1 MPSGSKKQKNALN
14 INYMATPNYL
24 FNVEKKTKLRR
35 NVFNLGHNNKL
46 TGNFG
51 QLIPIDCFPVL
62 PGDTHNVH
70 ANIFARMAPAIAPF
84 MHEVNIYTWS
94 FFVPNRLSWNGWED
108 FITDGVQGPTDPLV
122 GTSQSFP
129 KFRIDL
135 HDDRDNGTTAE
146 RTFTASQWI
155 GFVSLVTSPHPG
167 DVNNPYVKAIQFHG
181 GGLGNIGSVFDY
193 FGVTPIESSAYM
205 TRLRDDLLNRNV
217 SFSFFRS
224 NHVFKAFDG
233 PSAISAQ
240 QIEDIMGPRQWIDSQ
255 GKVWD
260 MDNFTRVANVPIP
273 DDFPIPSMRGKFM
286 LTDLDTDAFKGSVLS
301 DLSYKTGIIEFSA
314 LPFDAYLHIW
324 NEYFRDQ
331 NLQKEKHLLTSP
343 AEDEGDYIN
352 PTNGVVNSQYGV
364 QFYHLLDK
372 CWEKDYFTS
381 ALPWAQRGG
390 AAELPITGIDGA
402 PIDFLIPS
410 SKPANYAYGIG
421 SNTPAGSLP
430 LGVNN
435 NGHAEQG
442 SLGFEV
448 ITTGSTGSKV
458 ALDNSDYLKVDG
470 TSVSGPTVNDL
481 RRVVAI
487 QQLLEASARGGSRY
501 VEQILTI
508 FGVRGSDARFQR
520 PEYLGGGK
528 QPLTVGEVLQTSES
542 DQTPQGNMSGR
553 GYTIGNKNGFKRY
566 FNEHGYVI
574 TLMAIVPRS
583 SYMQG
588 IPKDLFKFDR
598 YDFYWP
604 QFAHL
609 GEQEIL
615 RKELDMYADYTN
627 AESLFGYTPRYAEY
641 KTRLNEVHGE
651 FRTNLDFWHLAR
663 IFTSSPILN
672 SDFVQI
678 NPSVYRQGEHLN
690 RIFAV
695 QDDVSSHFW
704 FDIQFKHRASRLMP
718 IFGTPQLI

>member
-1 MPSGSKKQKNALN
+1 
-14 INYMATPNYL
+14 MATPNYL
-24 FNVEKKTKLRR
+24 FNVERKTKLRR
-35 NVFNLGHNNKL
+35 NVFNLGHNSKI

-94 FFVPNRLSWNGWED
+94 FFVPNRLSWRNWED
-108 FITDGVQGPTDPLV
+108 FITDGVQGPEDPLV
-122 GTSQSFP
+122 GTADSFP

-135 HDDRDNGTTAE
+135 HDDTPINLESNYNRSL
-146 RTFTASQWI
+146 TASEWI
-155 GFVSLVTSPHPG
+155 GFVSLDTTPLG
-167 DVNNPYVKAIQFHG
+167 DSGNRIRVNRVVFHG
-181 GGLGNIGSVFDY
+181 GGYGNISTIFD
-193 FGVTPIESSAYM
+193 FLGICPIESSSLIIR
-205 TRLRDDLLNRNV
+205 TQDDLMNRV
-217 SFSFFRS
+217 VDFSAFQSR
-224 NHVFKAFDG
+224 HLFKAYSSSTNHASVADIIG
-233 PSAISAQ
+233 PAVWT
-240 QIEDIMGPRQWIDSQ
+240 DTQ
-255 GKVWD
+255 GKVWN
-260 MDNFTRVANVPIP
+260 MNTYIRRTTNSVAIP
-273 DDFPIPSMRGKFM
+273 DDFPIPSMRGRYMAADNTQKVFGSQLDSAGWNVAP
-286 LTDLDTDAFKGSVLS
+286 LT
-301 DLSYKTGIIEFSA
+301 FSA
-314 LPFDAYLHIW
+314 IPFDAYLHIW
-324 NEYFRDQ
+324 NEYFRDE
-331 NLQKEKHLLTSP
+331 NLMKQKMLLT
-343 AEDEGDYIN
+343 DEYNQSDIVN
-352 PTNGVVNSQYGV
+352 PTNGVVNQAYAR
-364 QFYHLLDK
+364 QFRDLLDK

-402 PIDFLIPS
+402 PINFNWDMTGNSPTILHGTQASLSGKELIS
-410 SKPANYAYGIG
+410 GNVV
-421 SNTPAGSLP
+421 
-430 LGVNN
+430 GVNEYN
-435 NGHAEQG
+435 TSFNTSGTSQMQAVG
-442 SLGFEV
+442 V
-448 ITTGSTGSKV
+448 
-458 ALDNSDYLKVDG
+458 DNSHQLSVNG
-470 TSVSGPTVNDL
+470 ESVSGPTVNDL

-501 VEQILTI
+501 IEQILTI
-508 FGVRGSDARFQR
+508 FGVRGSDSRFQR

-528 QPLTVGEVLQTSES
+528 QPLTVGEVLQTSQS

-566 FNEHGYVI
+566 FNEHGYVL
-574 TLMAIVPRS
+574 TLMAVVPRS

-588 IPKDLFKFDR
+588 ISKDLFKFDR

-615 RKELDMYADYTN
+615 RKELDLYADYSRSD
-627 AESLFGYTPRYAEY
+627 SLFGYTPRYAEY
-641 KTRLNEVHGE
+641 KTRLNEIHGE
-651 FRTNLDFWHLAR
+651 FRTNLDFWHLGR
-663 IFTSSPILN
+663 IFTSPPVLN

-695 QDDVSSHFW
+695 QDDTTSHFW

>member
-1 MPSGSKKQKNALN
+1 
-14 INYMATPNYL
+14 MATPNYL
-24 FNVEKKTKLRR
+24 FNVERKAKLRR
-35 NVFNLGHNNKL
+35 NVFNLGHNNKV

-94 FFVPNRLSWNGWED
+94 FFVPNRLSWDKWEE
-108 FITDGVQGPTDPLV
+108 FITDGVQGPKDPLV
-122 GTSQSFP
+122 GTEHSFP
-129 KFRIDL
+129 KFSIDL
-135 HDDRDNGTTAE
+135 HDDSDVSTFDAD
-146 RTFTASQWI
+146 RTYSASQWI
-155 GFVSLVTSPHPG
+155 GFVSLVTTPSS
-167 DVNNPYVKAIQFHG
+167 DANNPYVDRVVFHG
-181 GGLGNIGSVFDY
+181 GGLGNIGGIFDY
-193 FGVTPIESSAYM
+193 FGVTPIESSAYI
-205 TRLRDDLLNRNV
+205 TKLQDDLLNRRTP
-217 SFSFFRS
+217 FSFFR
-224 NHVFKAFDG
+224 NRHIFAAFDG
-233 PSAISAQ
+233 GSTIPATD
-240 QIEDIMGPRQWIDSQ
+240 IEDILGPRQFIDSQ
-255 GKVWD
+255 GTVWN
-260 MDNFTRVANVPIP
+260 MDGYTRATGIAIP
-273 DDFPIPSMRGKFM
+273 ETFPIPSMRGKFM
-286 LTDLDTDAFKGSVLS
+286 FTLDTSVEGSVLS
-301 DLSYKTGIIEFSA
+301 DKAYKIEPLRFSA

-331 NLQKEKHLLTSP
+331 NLQDPKNLLTQP

-352 PTNGVVNSQYGV
+352 PANGVVNAKYGV

-402 PIDFLIPS
+402 PINFTWD
-410 SKPANYAYGIG
+410 NTG
-421 SNTPAGSLP
+421 NTPTILHGTQSSLSGKE
-430 LGVNN
+430 LISGDVVGVDEYNTSFN
-435 NGHAEQG
+435 TSGTSQMQAVG
-442 SLGFEV
+442 V
-448 ITTGSTGSKV
+448 
-458 ALDNSDYLKVDG
+458 DNSHQLSVNG
-470 TSVSGPTVNDL
+470 ESVSGPTVNDL

-501 VEQILTI
+501 IEQILTI
-508 FGVRGSDARFQR
+508 FGVRGSDSRFQR

-528 QPLTVGEVLQTSES
+528 QPLTVGEVLQTSQS
-542 DQTPQGNMSGR
+542 DQTPQGNMAGR
-553 GYTIGNKNGFKRY
+553 GYTIGNQNGFKRY

-574 TLMAIVPRS
+574 TLMAIVPRT

-588 IPKDLFKFDR
+588 IHKDLLKFDR

-609 GEQEIL
+609 GEQEII
-615 RKELDMYADYTN
+615 RKELDLYADYSK
-627 AESLFGYTPRYAEY
+627 AQSLFGYTPRYAEY

-651 FRTNLDFWHLAR
+651 FRTNLNFWHLAR
-663 IFTSSPILN
+663 VFTSSPLLN
-672 SDFVQI
+672 ADFVQI

-718 IFGTPQLI
+718 IFGTPQLL